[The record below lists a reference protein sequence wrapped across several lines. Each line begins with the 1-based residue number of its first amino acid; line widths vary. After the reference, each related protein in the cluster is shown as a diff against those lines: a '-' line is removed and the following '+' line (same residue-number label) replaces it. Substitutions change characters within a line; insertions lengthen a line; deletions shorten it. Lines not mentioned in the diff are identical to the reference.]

1 MARLCEYHGMER
13 SGHYAFL
20 YWLHMTM
27 PRHSANTRK
36 GYVRWFHEEVSAP
49 SYTTMMYGRD
59 VDLEKHKPIY
69 EDVPTIVLV
78 RDIRNMMAS
87 RSVHQM
93 GPADE
98 EVQRI
103 WKQYASMALNPDSNV
118 VVALYDKWFAS
129 EDYRYDLIDTL
140 NRKFEWGLV
149 YSEEGLN
156 RVSPI
161 GCGSSFDGD
170 TYDGRAQEMN
180 VLRRHYQV
188 PPMLIPDDLLELND
202 KVFGE

>member
-1 MARLCEYHGMER
+1 
-13 SGHYAFL
+13 
-20 YWLHMTM
+20 
-27 PRHSANTRK
+27 
-36 GYVRWFHEEVSAP
+36 
-49 SYTTMMYGRD
+49 
-59 VDLEKHKPIY
+59 
-69 EDVPTIVLV
+69 
-78 RDIRNMMAS
+78 MAS